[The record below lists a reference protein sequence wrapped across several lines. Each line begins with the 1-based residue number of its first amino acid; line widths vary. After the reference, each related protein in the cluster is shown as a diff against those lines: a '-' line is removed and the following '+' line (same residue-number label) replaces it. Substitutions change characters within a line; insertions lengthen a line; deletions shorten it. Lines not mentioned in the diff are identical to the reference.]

1 MQVMVRRVFALI
13 WVLLAVAAFA
23 QDGPQTGSTAACQV
37 AADAL
42 RDAAGA
48 DCAFIGA
55 GLLNQTFDKNNLA
68 TMFEYPKD
76 QIVVVDL
83 TGSQIRDALERS
95 VSLYPEPSTGFLQLS
110 GIEST
115 FSKSA
120 APGKRILNV
129 TVGGLKLDDKRT
141 YSVAMPEPLGRGDLG
156 YFKIWDTSKIVK
168 TLPNLTVESVLK
180 GKHSSESPPRWSAVG

>member
-1 MQVMVRRVFALI
+1 MTRCIFS
-13 WVLLAVAAFA
+13 LLLLVAAVAAMG
-23 QDGPQTGSTAACQV
+23 QDSPQIGASAACQV

-42 RDAAGA
+42 RDAAGS
-48 DCAFIGA
+48 DCAFIAA
-55 GLLNQTFDKNNLA
+55 GLLNKVYDKNNLA
-68 TMFEYPKD
+68 SMFTYPKD
-76 QIVVVDL
+76 AIVVVDL
-83 TGSQIRDALERS
+83 SGAEVKDALERS
-95 VSLYPEPSTGFLQLS
+95 VSLYPEPNDGFLQLS
-110 GIEST
+110 GIEAT

-120 APGKRILNV
+120 APGRRIVNV
-129 TVGGLKLDDKRT
+129 TIGGLKLDDKRT